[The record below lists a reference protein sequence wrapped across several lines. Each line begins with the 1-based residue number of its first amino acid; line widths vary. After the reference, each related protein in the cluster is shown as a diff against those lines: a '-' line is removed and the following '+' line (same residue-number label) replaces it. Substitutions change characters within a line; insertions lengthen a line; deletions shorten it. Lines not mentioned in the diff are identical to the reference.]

1 MQYYIGQGIGIIA
14 SVLCVI
20 LPLFKEKWKMLVC
33 SGVSALCF
41 GLNLIL
47 IGETGTG
54 VIISLVCVLQNI
66 VALWHVKK
74 DVPVSKEENII
85 FLILYVC
92 CGAAGYQKMIDI
104 FPVLASVFNML
115 AAFQPDVQKT
125 RIFLLLN
132 AFSFCIYY
140 GAVGSTAVIAEIF
153 AVFSTTGAYIKT
165 RRSSK

>member
-1 MQYYIGQGIGIIA
+1 MAYYIGQGIGIVA

-33 SGVSALCF
+33 SGISALCF

-74 DVPVSKEENII
+74 DIPVSKTENGI

-92 CGAAGYQKMIDI
+92 CGAAGYRKAIDV

-125 RIFLLLN
+125 RVFLLLN
-132 AFSFCIYY
+132 AVSFCIYY
-140 GAVGSTAVIAEIF
+140 GTVGSTAVIAEIF
-153 AVFSTTGAYIKT
+153 AVFSTAGAYIKALQ
-165 RRSSK
+165 SSK